1 MTVLIRL
8 IRDDRDHRSSPTA
21 RFAIVRERAGPQSGL
36 LFPSPH
42 SLLSPPLSSSLPNC
56 IPLSFSLPLC
66 LVASVD
72 SWSVA
77 SSRLTPSDCLPQEI
91 TLLKPHNT
99 VYKLVGPSLV
109 PQDQGEARVNVEK
122 RLEYIR
128 SEVYV
133 CSAIHAIDS
142 RKGGESRWT

>member
-1 MTVLIRL
+1 MTGIIEARQRLDSQSSENELVLKVGYFPPPL
-8 IRDDRDHRSSPTA
+8 THSS
-21 RFAIVRERAGPQSGL
+21 L
-36 LFPSPH
+36 
-42 SLLSPPLSSSLPNC
+42 LLSPPLSPTVFLSL
-56 IPLSFSLPLC
+56 SLC

>member
-1 MTVLIRL
+1 MTGIIEARQRLDSQSSENELVLKVGYFSPPL
-8 IRDDRDHRSSPTA
+8 THSS
-21 RFAIVRERAGPQSGL
+21 L
-36 LFPSPH
+36 
-42 SLLSPPLSSSLPNC
+42 LLSPPLSSPLPNC
-56 IPLSFSLPLC
+56 IPLSFSLSLC

-77 SSRLTPSDCLPQEI
+77 SSRLTPSDCFPQEI

>member
-1 MTVLIRL
+1 
-8 IRDDRDHRSSPTA
+8 
-21 RFAIVRERAGPQSGL
+21 
-36 LFPSPH
+36 
-42 SLLSPPLSSSLPNC
+42 
-56 IPLSFSLPLC
+56 
-66 LVASVD
+66 
-72 SWSVA
+72 
-77 SSRLTPSDCLPQEI
+77 LPQEI

>member
-1 MTVLIRL
+1 MTGIIEARQRLDSQSSENELVLKVGYFSPPL
-8 IRDDRDHRSSPTA
+8 THSS
-21 RFAIVRERAGPQSGL
+21 L
-36 LFPSPH
+36 
-42 SLLSPPLSSSLPNC
+42 LLSPQLYSSLF
-56 IPLSFSLPLC
+56 LSFSLSLC